1 MGGLMSM
8 AKEPDGKYIHAGN
21 LKIHYHESG
30 SGYPLICI
38 HGAGPGATGWSNF
51 KGNVGDLSKHFRT
64 LLIDMPQYG
73 KSDKPIIKASRQS
86 YLANSIRDFMD
97 SMGIKRAHF
106 IGNSMGGQA
115 ALKLAIDYPEKVDRL
130 VVIGSGAIKAGSI
143 FQPMPLEAIRNISNY
158 YKGEGPTPG
167 KMREVLESLVY
178 DRSKITNDLV
188 QERFEVSND
197 PELVEL
203 FGRQP
208 AGPQDDLYA
217 DLPNLK
223 AKTLIVW
230 GQDDRAGALD
240 VGLLMLRRLPDARM
254 HIFSKCGHWAHVE
267 HRAEFDRL
275 VLQFFTAD
283 GA

>member
-1 MGGLMSM
+1 M
-8 AKEPDGKYIHAGN
+8 AKEPDGKYIQAGN

-51 KGNVGDLSKHFRT
+51 KGNVGDLSQHFRT

-73 KSDKPIIKASRQS
+73 KSDKPAIDVSRQC

-97 SMGIKRAHF
+97 SLGINRAHF

-115 ALKLAIDYPEKVDRL
+115 ALKLAVDYPEKVDRL
-130 VVIGSGAIKAGSI
+130 VIIGSGAIKAGSI

-158 YKGEGPTPG
+158 YKGEGPTPA
-167 KMREVLESLVY
+167 KMRQVLESLVY
-178 DRSKITNDLV
+178 DRSFVTDALV
-188 QERFEVSND
+188 QERFEASNH

-203 FGRQP
+203 FGKQP

-217 DLPNLK
+217 DLPKVK

-267 HRAEFDRL
+267 HRDEFDRM
-275 VLQFFTAD
+275 VLQFFM
-283 GA
+283 GAGD

>member
-1 MGGLMSM
+1 MPPNQ
-8 AKEPDGKYIHAGN
+8 EPESKFVKAGKLN
-21 LKIHYHESG
+21 IHYHEFG
-30 SGYPLICI
+30 KGYPLICI

-51 KGNVGDLSKHFRT
+51 KGSVGDLSRHFRT

-73 KSDKPIIKASRQS
+73 KSDKPVIKVSRQS
-86 YLANSIRDFMD
+86 FLANSIRDFMD
-97 SMGIKRAHF
+97 GLGIKKAHF

-143 FQPMPLEAIRNISNY
+143 FQPMPLEAIRNIGNY
-158 YKGEGPTPG
+158 YKGEGPTLG

-178 DRSKITNDLV
+178 DRSRITDDLV
-188 QERFEVSND
+188 QERFEASND
-197 PELVEL
+197 PELIEI
-203 FGRQP
+203 FGKQP

-267 HRAEFDRL
+267 HHDEFDRL
-275 VLQFFTAD
+275 VLQFFMAD

>member
-1 MGGLMSM
+1 ML
-8 AKEPDGKYIHAGN
+8 ANKEPEGKFAQAGN
-21 LKIHYHESG
+21 LKIHYHEFG
-30 SGYPLICI
+30 SGYPLICV

-51 KGNVGDLSKHFRT
+51 KGNVGELSKHFRT

-73 KSDKPIIKASRQS
+73 KSDKPVIKVSRQS
-86 YLANSIRDFMD
+86 YLATSIRDFMD
-97 SMGIKRAHF
+97 SLGIKKAHI

-115 ALKLAIDYPEKVDRL
+115 GLKLAIDYPEKVDRL

-158 YKGEGPTPG
+158 YKGEGPTLA

-178 DRSKITNDLV
+178 DRSRITDDLV
-188 QERFEVSND
+188 QERFEASND
-197 PELVEL
+197 PVLVEL

-217 DLPNLK
+217 ELPNLK

-267 HRAEFDRL
+267 HRDEFDRL
-275 VLQFFTAD
+275 VLQFFMAA